1 MCCEIHE
8 CPLTALLQELREV
21 LAEEEEDRAGSVA
34 AVLPDRSFVLPLA
47 LTCSLFA
54 VQVTNHS
61 AAFGHVTT
69 ILPSDW
75 QALCGVDMVCYYN
88 GVIFKHVG
96 VAPEHVA
103 ILYQV

>member
-8 CPLTALLQELREV
+8 CQLTALLQELREV
-21 LAEEEEDRAGSVA
+21 VAEEEEEVA

-69 ILPSDW
+69 ILRSDW

>member
-8 CPLTALLQELREV
+8 CQLRALLQELREV

-34 AVLPDRSFVLPLA
+34 AVLPDRSFVLTLA

-75 QALCGVDMVCYYN
+75 CRRRCSGWTSSGSTSTGRARAGRGTCSTCHKYD
-88 GVIFKHVG
+88 
-96 VAPEHVA
+96 
-103 ILYQV
+103 